1 MPDEQKRDHAGN
13 RRRRLSHPHPKDQ
26 QRTSHHAA
34 EPVREA
40 LADVPPEIA
49 ESAIGRAAL
58 AGALVEAA
66 AELLAEQTDPAFARR
81 VVVGLVERWRR

>member
-1 MPDEQKRDHAGN
+1 MEPIDRLLTAREQFARA
-13 RRRRLSHPHPKDQ
+13 
-26 QRTSHHAA
+26 
-34 EPVREA
+34 VREA

-49 ESAIGRAAL
+49 ESAVGQAAL